1 MDESI
6 RSESL
11 FARMRGWVQD
21 ALNALLT
28 VELESVLHAGR
39 YQRTE
44 EGRHGYRHASRPRV
58 VTTSVGP
65 MTVRVPRARLFD
77 ATGAPAV
84 EWQNTVL
91 PRYARRTREVDETVL
106 GVYLAGANT
115 RRIRGALAPL
125 LGGGPLSRSAVSRVM
140 RTLRESFEAW
150 RTRSLQNEPIVYLLL
165 DAITV
170 RVRVDRRVQ
179 RQPVL
184 VALGVDDTGGKRLLA
199 VQLMGHE
206 STAAWRTFVEDLAG
220 RGLRAPV
227 LIIIDGHA
235 GLRRA
240 VSEIWPHA
248 AVQRCVV
255 HKLRNLEAHAPK
267 RSLDEL
273 RADFHAI
280 TTAEHRPAARAAY
293 GRFMR
298 RWQIRAE
305 GVARSLEEAGDE
317 LLTFYQFPRSQ
328 WKSLRTT
335 NAIERVHEEFRRR
348 IKTQASQPHEQSVL
362 RLFFALY
369 QSGQIKMRKI
379 DGWVD
384 LPQVLQAHC
393 AVA

>member
-6 RSESL
+6 KTESL
-11 FARMRGWVQD
+11 FARVRGWVHE
-21 ALNALLT
+21 ALNALLS
-28 VELESVLHAGR
+28 VELEQALHAGR
-39 YQRTE
+39 YARRE
-44 EGRHGYRHASRPRV
+44 NGRRGYRHASRRRV

-65 MTVRVPRARLFD
+65 VTVRVPRARLFAESSG
-77 ATGAPAV
+77 ATQ
-84 EWQNTVL
+84 EWQNGVL

-106 GVYLAGANT
+106 GAYLAGANT

-125 LGGGPLSRSAVSRVM
+125 LGGGPLSRSAISRVM
-140 RTLRESFEAW
+140 RTLRESFETW
-150 RTRSLQNEPIVYLLL
+150 RTRSLQDEAIVYLLL

-184 VALGVDDTGGKRLLA
+184 VALGVDETGSKRLLA

-206 STAAWRTFVEDLAG
+206 STAAWRTFVEDLVG

-240 VSEIWPHA
+240 VSEIWPQA

-267 RSLDEL
+267 RSLEEL

-280 TTAEHRPAARAAY
+280 TTAADGQAARAAY
-293 GRFMR
+293 SRFVR
-298 RWQIRAE
+298 RWQIRAA
-305 GVARSLEEAGDE
+305 GVAKSLEEAGEE
-317 LLTFYQFPRSQ
+317 LLTFYRFPRSQ

-348 IKTQASQPHEQSVL
+348 IKTQASQPHEHSVL

-384 LPQVLQAHC
+384 LPQVLQAHR

>member
-6 RSESL
+6 RSDSL
-11 FARMRGWVQD
+11 FARVRGWVQE
-21 ALNALLT
+21 ALNGLLT
-28 VELESVLHAGR
+28 AEIEHAVQAGR
-39 YQRTE
+39 YQRGPH
-44 EGRHGYRHASRPRV
+44 GRRGYRHAGRARV

-65 MTVRVPRARLFD
+65 VTVRVPRARLFD
-77 ATGAPAV
+77 ASGTATH
-84 EWQNTVL
+84 EWQNAVL

-106 GVYLAGANT
+106 GAYLAGANT
-115 RRIRGALAPL
+115 RRIRGALMPL
-125 LGGGPLSRSAVSRVM
+125 LGGGPLSRSAISRVM

-150 RTRSLQNEPIVYLLL
+150 RTRSLHAEGIVYLLL

-184 VALGVDDTGGKRLLA
+184 VALGVDASGDKRLLA

-206 STAAWRTFVEDLAG
+206 STVAWRTFVEDLVG

-240 VSEIWPHA
+240 VSELWPQA

-280 TTAEHRPAARAAY
+280 TTAADGRAGRAAY
-293 GRFMR
+293 GRFIR
-298 RWQIRAE
+298 RWQMRAE

-384 LPQVLQAHC
+384 LPQVLQAHRI
-393 AVA
+393 VA